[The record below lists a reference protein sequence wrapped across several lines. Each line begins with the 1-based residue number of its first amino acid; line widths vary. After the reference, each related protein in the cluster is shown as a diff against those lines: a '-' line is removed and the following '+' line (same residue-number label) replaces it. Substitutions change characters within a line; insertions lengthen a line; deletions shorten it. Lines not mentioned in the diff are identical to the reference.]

1 MQIQPNGGAITNQT
15 LAALNLVSNSV
26 FPTQGNQWFV
36 APRTGSDNNNSGTSP
51 SSAFASLGQALSMAT
66 ANQNDTIYLLAQS
79 NTASSTTNY
88 QGSTLTWN
96 KDAVHLVGVNCGPAI
111 GQRSRISNLATAAAL
126 APMVNVTANNCLF
139 SNLELFQGTPG
150 SGTTSICLQV
160 TGQRNHFYNCQIAG
174 MGDLTAVADVAGS
187 RSLKLSGSENL
198 FERCTIGLTTA
209 LRATMTTEVEISA
222 GARNM
227 FLNCD
232 FETYTS
238 LSTFKMI
245 SVATGCD
252 RYVKLYDC
260 NHVAIQNITSAVAP
274 TGLIG
279 ITTMN
284 GQVMVKNNYLYG
296 FAQYV
301 TADNA
306 YVQMLGTNG
315 LATGHLVGIAQG
327 VDAA

>member
-1 MQIQPNGGAITNQT
+1 MLTQANGGALQQSTLQT
-15 LAALNLVSNSV
+15 IQIVANST
-26 FPTQGNQWFV
+26 FPSQGNQWFV
-36 APRTGSDNNNSGTSP
+36 APYTGSDTNNSGQSP
-51 SSAFASLGQALSMAT
+51 NSPLKTLARALALAT

-79 NTASSTTNY
+79 NTAARTTDY
-88 QGSTLTWN
+88 QAATLTWN

-111 GQRSRISNLATAAAL
+111 GQRSRISNLSTAAAL

-139 SNLELFQGTPG
+139 QNLEMFQGTPG

-160 TGQRNHFYNCQIAG
+160 TGQRNHFLNCQIAG
-174 MGDLTAVADVAGS
+174 MGDLTAVADVSGS

-209 LRATMTTEVEISA
+209 IRATMTTECEISA

-227 FLNCD
+227 FLDCD

-252 RYVKLYDC
+252 RYVKLYNC
-260 NHVAIQNITSAVAP
+260 RHVAIQNITSATAP

-284 GQVMVKNNYLYG
+284 GQVMVKDNYLYG
-296 FAQYV
+296 FANYV

-306 YVQMLGTNG
+306 YVQMLGLNG
-315 LATGHLVGIAQG
+315 LATDHLIGIAQG
-327 VDAA
+327 VDVT

>member
-1 MQIQPNGGAITNQT
+1 MQIQSSGGAITNQT
-15 LAALNLVSNSV
+15 LAALSLVSNSV

-36 APRTGSDNNNSGTSP
+36 APRTGSDVNNSGTSP
-51 SSAFASLGQALSMAT
+51 GSAFKTLGQALSMAT
-66 ANQNDTIYLLAQS
+66 ANQNDTIYMLAQS
-79 NTASSTTNY
+79 NTAANTTDY

-96 KDAVHLVGVNCGPAI
+96 KDAVHLIGVNCGPAL

-139 SNLELFQGTPG
+139 QNLEMFQGTPG

-160 TGQRNHFYNCQIAG
+160 TGQRNHFLNCQIAG

-260 NHVAIQNITSAVAP
+260 KHVAIQNITSAVAP

-284 GQVMVKNNYLYG
+284 GQVMVKDNYLYG

-306 YVQMLGTNG
+306 YVQMLGLNG
-315 LATGHLVGIAQG
+315 VATGHLVGIAQG